1 MHIRGFI
8 MIAHFNHDLTG
19 LAFETHRA
27 QLDLDAS
34 VAKLS
39 SGKRMQNAKHDA
51 GGFQQAA
58 KLGSRHKRDVA
69 SMQNL
74 QNLISYS
81 QIQDGSL
88 ETVGKIINRM
98 NTLATRA
105 LDVTSSDNDRENY
118 NKEFIELAAQ
128 LEEIKLEK
136 FNDLDVFGAGGFSD
150 AKKDFIE
157 VLQKQWLKGA
167 MNVIEDR
174 YGLSP
179 EGTDSLEVIVNENDT
194 GSFTAFVSYAGQ
206 DVIEMQFDLPDFQE
220 PFTAPSSDSPI
231 YRGDRV
237 TAHEMTHAV
246 MADVLQLNTSVN
258 GTGGGGGASWFIE
271 GTAEFIHGADYR
283 VVSDLGGVINL
294 DATQSGGSDVRFND
308 LASQQ
313 AKVDANGASL
323 INAIGTGKEGW
334 SNSLQYSSAY
344 VATRYLHNEL
354 KNTGV
359 GAPNGIKDML
369 MWMKDNNESVGGAL
383 NNFLS
388 TKYANASTA
397 HDEFITDFKT
407 NGLTF
412 LRDTMNL
419 YNNDTGAI
427 TGLDADGGAEIT
439 ATDAVPNTGAG
450 FAPDA
455 TAQTQPLATTKGGN
469 PGFTL
474 TWEEE
479 KASLAATIDG
489 SGATWN
495 LQSVNT
501 ITVSDTTKFNL
512 ESISNARGTLTEL
525 TTWMTNLATQRS
537 LVGANMSRLE
547 KEMDNLSRK
556 MGGREMAVSRIEDTD
571 VARES
576 TKFAS
581 NQVKM
586 QASVA
591 ILAQAKQTNVLLAD
605 LVRGVNVG
613 G

>member
-1 MHIRGFI
+1 
-8 MIAHFNHDLTG
+8 MISHVNHDLTG

-27 QLDLDAS
+27 QLDLDSS

-39 SGKRMQNAKHDA
+39 SGKRMQNAGHDA

-58 KLGSRHKRDVA
+58 KLGSRHKRDIA

-74 QNLISYS
+74 QNLVSYS

-88 ETVGKIINRM
+88 ETVGKILNRM
-98 NTLATRA
+98 NSLAARA
-105 LDVTSSDNDRENY
+105 LDVTSTDGDRENY

-157 VLQKQWLKGA
+157 ALQKQWLKGA

-179 EGTDSLEVIVNENDT
+179 EGTDNLELIVNENDT

-220 PFTAPSSDSPI
+220 PFTTPSSDSPI
-231 YRGDRV
+231 FRGDRV

-258 GTGGGGGASWFIE
+258 GTGGGGSASWFIE

-344 VATRYLHNEL
+344 VATRYLHSEL
-354 KNTGV
+354 KAG
-359 GAPNGIKDML
+359 GAAPNGIKDML

-383 NNFLS
+383 NNFLGA
-388 TKYANASTA
+388 KYANASTA
-397 HDEFITDFKT
+397 HDEFITDFKA
-407 NGLTF
+407 NGLNF
-412 LRDTMNL
+412 LRNTMNL

-427 TGLDADGGAEIT
+427 TGLDADSGAEIT

-455 TAQTQPLATTKGGN
+455 TAQTQPLATTKAGN

-489 SGATWN
+489 SGETWN

-537 LVGANMSRLE
+537 LVGANLSRLE

-556 MGGREMAVSRIEDTD
+556 IGNREMAVSRIEDTD

-581 NQVKM
+581 NQVRM

-591 ILAQAKQTNVLLAD
+591 ILAQAKQTNVMLTD
-605 LVRGVNVG
+605 LVSGVNVG